1 MTGRAGSF
9 LGNKSQNIFKENMKK
24 AFALALVAFVLA
36 GCNTISGIG
45 KDVQK
50 VGQVVQGAGGK

>member
-1 MTGRAGSF
+1 
-9 LGNKSQNIFKENMKK
+9 MKK
-24 AFALALVAFVLA
+24 LFALALVAFVLA